1 MKKGEKRKQ
10 ELLKIAYGMFLEK
23 GYENTSVDEIIEA
36 AGIAK
41 GTYYYYF
48 ESKEQMLEEVI
59 DMMLDAE
66 TAKADAIMA
75 ADISIPEKLVGIVSS
90 FRPDVSE
97 APIRDAV
104 NSPENLLMH
113 EKINRRLNE
122 RIIPI
127 ISRLVEEGVKQG
139 IFSCGEIPQRV
150 RMIIILSREL
160 FDEEEYTEAD
170 IDVFIDVV
178 EKILHAKPG
187 TMGFIKKI
195 ITN

>member
-10 ELLKIAYGMFLEK
+10 ELLKIAYWMFLEK

-48 ESKEQMLEEVI
+48 ESKEQTLEEVI

-75 ADISIPEKLVGIVSS
+75 ADISIPEKLIGIVSS

-97 APIRDAV
+97 APIRDTL

-127 ISRLVEEGVKQG
+127 ISRLVEEGGEQG

-150 RMIIILSREL
+150 KMIIILSREL
-160 FDEEEYTEAD
+160 FDEEGYTEAD

-178 EKILHAKPG
+178 EKMARIDRG
-187 TMGFIKKI
+187 
-195 ITN
+195 

>member
-10 ELLKIAYGMFLEK
+10 ELLKIAYWMFLEK

-48 ESKEQMLEEVI
+48 ESKEQTLEEVI

-75 ADISIPEKLVGIVSS
+75 ADISIPEKLIGIVSS

-97 APIRDAV
+97 APIRDTL

-127 ISRLVEEGVKQG
+127 ISRLVEEGGEQG

-150 RMIIILSREL
+150 KMIIILSREL
-160 FDEEEYTEAD
+160 FDEEGYTEAD

-178 EKILHAKPG
+178 EKILNAKPG

>member
-23 GYENTSVDEIIEA
+23 GYESTSVDEIIEA

-48 ESKEQMLEEVI
+48 ESKEQTLEEVI

-75 ADISIPEKLVGIVSS
+75 ADISIPEKLIGIVSS

-97 APIRDAV
+97 APIRDTL

-139 IFSCGEIPQRV
+139 IFSCVEILQRV

-160 FDEEEYTEAD
+160 FDEEGYTEAD

-178 EKILHAKPG
+178 EKILYARPG